1 MLKRTAL
8 YLLALVLLTGA
19 ATAKTVR
26 ISIAT
31 GGTGGVYYPLGGGM
45 AKVWSQYVPGV
56 EASAEVTGAS
66 VENVRLV
73 VSGKAQVA
81 LGTSGVVV
89 TAYRGEG
96 KFKKFGPQPI
106 LAIGAMYPNAWQFV
120 TVAET
125 GIRKVAD
132 IQGKRVSTGAPGSGT
147 AVMTRAILK
156 TLGYQPGKDFKE
168 FRLSF
173 AEQVAALK
181 DGTIDVGAWSVGLG
195 PGSLIDLSTTRK
207 MVLVCLSPAEQ
218 KKIEASH
225 PYYKPFTIPAG
236 TYNGVD
242 YDCPTVGTPN
252 VLFVRA
258 DMDED
263 LVYQLTKALF
273 EHKAELEKIHPA
285 AKTIGPEY
293 VLKATLIPLHPGAI
307 RYYQE
312 AGYRVPDALKPKK

>member
-1 MLKRTAL
+1 MKRRSYAFIAFML
-8 YLLALVLLTGA
+8 LLGLSMAQVN
-19 ATAKTVR
+19 R

-45 AKVWSQYVPGV
+45 AEVWSKYVPGV

-73 VSGKAQVA
+73 VSGEAQVA

-89 TAYRGEG
+89 QAFEGSG
-96 KFKKFGPQPI
+96 KFKGRPQPI

-125 GIRKVAD
+125 GIRRIAD
-132 IQGKRVSTGAPGSGT
+132 IQGKRVSTGSPGSGT

-156 TLGYQPGKDFKE
+156 TLGYEPGKAFKE

-173 AEQVAALK
+173 AEQVSALK

-195 PGSLIDLSTTRK
+195 PGSLIDLATTRK
-207 MVLVCLSPAEQ
+207 MVLVCMTPEEQ
-218 KKIEASH
+218 KKVSAAH
-225 PYYKPFTIPAG
+225 AYYKPFTIPAG
-236 TYNGVD
+236 TYNGQTE
-242 YDCPTVGTPN
+242 DCLTVGTPN
-252 VLFVRA
+252 VLFVKA
-258 DMDED
+258 DADPE

-273 EHKAELEKIHPA
+273 EHTEDLAKIHPA
-285 AKTIGPEY
+285 AKTISPDY
-293 VLKATLIPLHPGAI
+293 VLQATLIPLHPGAI
-307 RYYQE
+307 RYFEE
-312 AGYRVPDALKPKK
+312 AGYQVPDSLRPKK

>member
-1 MLKRTAL
+1 MKK
-8 YLLALVLLTGA
+8 ALVFLVVVGLTAGA
-19 ATAKTVR
+19 AVAKTVR

-45 AKVWSQYVPGV
+45 AKIWSEYVPGV

-89 TAYRGEG
+89 TAYKGEG

-125 GIRKVAD
+125 GIKKIPD
-132 IQGKRVSTGAPGSGT
+132 IKGKRVSTGAPGSGT
-147 AVMTRAILK
+147 AVMTRAVLK
-156 TLGYQPGKDFKE
+156 TLGFEPGRDFKE

-173 AEQVAALK
+173 AEQVSALK

-207 MVLVCLSPAEQ
+207 MVLICMSKAEQ
-218 KKIEASH
+218 EKVATAH

-236 TYNGVD
+236 TYKGVN

-258 DMDED
+258 DMDEE

-273 EHKAELEKIHPA
+273 EHKGELEKIHPA

-293 VLKATLIPLHPGAI
+293 VLQATLIPLHPGAI

-312 AGYRVPDALKPKK
+312 AGYQVPDALKPKK